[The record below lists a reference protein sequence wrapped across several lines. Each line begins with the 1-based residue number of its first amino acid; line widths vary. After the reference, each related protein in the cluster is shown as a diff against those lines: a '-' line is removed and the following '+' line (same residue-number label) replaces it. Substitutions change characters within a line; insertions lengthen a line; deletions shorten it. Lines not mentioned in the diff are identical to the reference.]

1 MNAISSLDTC
11 ISDLT
16 FLFIQKFAVKMTST
30 TEEKSMTITAS
41 SNNEINGTSS
51 SWAQEVS
58 DTAKGLKNW
67 EITCESN
74 GDISVNL
81 IVITDMRLLQVIAVL
96 LAIGA
101 IVLIYFVIRWA
112 RKRRNKDVK
121 PPGLDVSKV

>member
-1 MNAISSLDTC
+1 
-11 ISDLT
+11 
-16 FLFIQKFAVKMTST
+16 MTST

-41 SNNEINGTSS
+41 SNNEISGTSS

-58 DTAKGLKNW
+58 DTAKGLENW
-67 EITCESN
+67 EIT
-74 GDISVNL
+74 L
-81 IVITDMRLLQVIAVL
+81 IAVL